1 MKALVIALLLLSSVA
16 SYAVSLAWNA
26 SPTSDVVGYRVRWGF
41 AQGGPYPNMV
51 EAGSALSI
59 TIEEPWPL
67 GSTVYFT
74 AYAYNTLGIE
84 SLPSNE
90 VAYSVPI
97 PAPTPTPT
105 PAPTPTATPS
115 PTPVPTPAPTPAPPS
130 SLRLLL
136 DAIARWWASQ
146 IGGT

>member
-1 MKALVIALLLLSSVA
+1 MKGVLVALLLSSVA
-16 SYAVSLAWNA
+16 AFAVSLAWNA

-41 AQGGPYPNMV
+41 VQGGPYPNTV

-59 TIEEPWPL
+59 TVEEPWPL

-74 AYAYNTLGIE
+74 AYAYNASNLE

-97 PAPTPTPT
+97 PTPTPTPT
-105 PAPTPTATPS
+105 PVPS
-115 PTPVPTPAPTPAPPS
+115 PTPQPTPAPPNN
-130 SLRLLL
+130 LRILL
-136 DAIARWWASQ
+136 DAIAKWWAERFNA
-146 IGGT
+146 